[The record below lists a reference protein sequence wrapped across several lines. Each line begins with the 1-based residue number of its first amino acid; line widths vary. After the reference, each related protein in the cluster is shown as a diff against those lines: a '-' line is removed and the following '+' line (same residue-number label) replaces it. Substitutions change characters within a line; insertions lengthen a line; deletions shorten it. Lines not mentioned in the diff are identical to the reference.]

1 MTREQLRAAKT
12 AVDAGNNGAENN
24 GLENVGERLQRLES
38 MMRILLEEN
47 YQRSPQQRQQSVV
60 DRTQPLQATD
70 WDIEQ
75 QSVGDVGHLFRTES
89 NRSSEGGGA
98 QVLLDL
104 GNKMVECYG
113 VLVLGLS
120 GISID
125 ETWSARKR
133 SKPDSKWVGG
143 RYWLEKMSEWLVN
156 TEAKPCMKGPQ
167 RMSYQTAG

>member
-70 WDIEQ
+70 WDTEQ
-75 QSVGDVGHLFRTES
+75 QSSGGRGTPREH
-89 NRSSEGGGA
+89 RSSEGGGA